1 MTHKYTAT
9 RIYES
14 YDYII
19 VGGGSAGC
27 VAASRLSEN
36 SSTSVLLIEAGHD
49 SDVHDLS
56 SPLRDASRLVLE
68 GYNWDYAANVRNEE
82 RFADLIPPASS
93 REGNQA
99 PRKHKERKPFNYRV
113 GKVLGGSSAVNG
125 AIALRGFPSDF
136 DSWAKMGCPNWS
148 WEQVLPWFKHLEND
162 TDFIDDDRHGS
173 TGPMCLRR
181 PPGGEIHPLDMA
193 FAHACEQSGVPYAED
208 LNSGEDPAV
217 GPVPANVINGAERVD
232 VYRSYLEPVLSRENL
247 HVMTDALVTQIIFD
261 GTQATGIK
269 VIQAGKEHIYRAKH
283 IVLCAGAIGS
293 AALLQRSGVG
303 DPAHLD
309 ALGIP
314 VVADV
319 PAVGRN
325 LTDHASVVLWALP
338 KAGVCTTGLPWRQ
351 IAARISSGYDE
362 KVDVQIG
369 LLNNVASD
377 TVPGFRDRVA
387 YPMLV
392 GASVM
397 LMRPQAL
404 GRVFISS
411 IDPTALP
418 EIDLP
423 LTRHPADI
431 SRLVGGVRKIWEV
444 LRHPEVD
451 AFLDGIQF
459 WSHSMIYND
468 EIMNSAIKNLV
479 NPGWHA
485 SGTLRMGAD
494 GDPDCAT
501 QEDGQVRG
509 ITGVTVADA
518 SLFPVIPSMPTNLTT
533 IMTAERI
540 VSFLMEKETSH
551 GRRANGH

>member
-1 MTHKYTAT
+1 MTNK
-9 RIYES
+9 
-14 YDYII
+14 YDYIV

-36 SSTSVLLIEAGHD
+36 GMKSVLLIEAGHA
-49 SDVHDLS
+49 SDVHNPT
-56 SPLRDASRLVLE
+56 SPLNDASRLVLE
-68 GYNWDYAANVRNEE
+68 GYNWDYEANVRNED
-82 RFADLIPPASS
+82 RFADLIPPSVKSQDDKPSS
-93 REGNQA
+93 
-99 PRKHKERKPFNYRV
+99 RKHKERKPFNYRV

-136 DSWAKMGCPNWS
+136 NEWVTMGCPNWS
-148 WEQVLPWFKHLEND
+148 WEKVLPWFKHLEND
-162 TDFIDDDRHGS
+162 VDRVNDDNHGS
-173 TGPMCLRR
+173 QGPMCLRR
-181 PPGGEIHPLDMA
+181 PADGEIHPLDMA
-193 FAHACEQSGVPYAED
+193 FAHACEQSGVPYVDD
-208 LNSGEDPAV
+208 LNIGEEPAV
-217 GPVPANVINGAERVD
+217 GPVPANVIHGAERVD
-232 VYRSYLEPVLSRENL
+232 VYRSYLEPNLNRENL
-247 HVMTDALVTQIIFD
+247 HVMTEALVAQVIFD
-261 GTQATGIK
+261 GTAASGIK
-269 VIQAGKEHIYRAKH
+269 VIQAGKELIYQAEQ

-303 DPAHLD
+303 DPSHLK
-309 ALGIP
+309 ALGIS
-314 VVADV
+314 VVAEV

-397 LMRPQAL
+397 LMRPEIQ

-411 IDPTALP
+411 ADPSVLP
-418 EIDLP
+418 QIDLP
-423 LTRHPADI
+423 LIRNPADI
-431 SRLVGGVRKIWEV
+431 ARLVGGVRKIWEV

-451 AFLDGIQF
+451 TFLDGIQF

-468 EIMNSAIKNLV
+468 EIMTSAIKNLV

-485 SGTLRMGAD
+485 SGTLRMGASD
-494 GDPDCAT
+494 DPDSAT
-501 QEDGQVRG
+501 QEDGQVHG

-518 SLFPVIPSMPTNLTT
+518 SLFPTIPSMPTNLTT
-533 IMTAERI
+533 IMVAERI
-540 VSFLMEKETSH
+540 ASFLIKQETIKQETTSE
-551 GRRANGH
+551 RRANGD

>member
-1 MTHKYTAT
+1 MTQT
-9 RIYES
+9 
-14 YDYII
+14 YDYIV

-36 SSTSVLLIEAGHD
+36 GMQSVLLIEAGHP
-49 SDVHDLS
+49 SDVHDPA

-68 GYNWDYAANVRNEE
+68 GYNWDYEANVRNDE
-82 RFADLIPPASS
+82 RFTALIAPPA
-93 REGNQA
+93 EGQDNQQLA
-99 PRKHKERKPFNYRV
+99 RKHKGRKPFNYRV

-125 AIALRGFPSDF
+125 AIALRGFPGDF
-136 DSWAKMGCPNWS
+136 DQWAQMGCPNWS
-148 WEQVLPWFKHLEND
+148 WQQVLPWFKHLESD
-162 TDFIDDDRHGS
+162 TDYPGDDNHGS
-173 TGPMCLRR
+173 QGPMCLRR
-181 PPGGEIHPLDMA
+181 PPPGEIHPLDMA
-193 FAHACEQSGVPYAED
+193 FARACEQLDVPYADD
-208 LNSGEDPAV
+208 LNVGEDPAV

-232 VYRSYLEPVLSRENL
+232 VYRSYLEPNLNRENL
-247 HVMTDALVTQIIFD
+247 HVITDALVTQVIFN
-261 GTQATGIK
+261 GTVATGVKI
-269 VIQAGKEHIYRAKH
+269 IQAGKELVYQARQ

-293 AALLQRSGVG
+293 ATLLQRSGVG
-303 DPAHLD
+303 DPEHLGR
-309 ALGIP
+309 LGIP
-314 VVADV
+314 VVAPV

-351 IAARISSGYDE
+351 IAARINSGYDA

-377 TVPGFRDRVA
+377 TVPGFRDRVT

-397 LMRPQAL
+397 LMRPEMR

-411 IDPTALP
+411 ATPTALP
-418 EIDLP
+418 QIDLP
-423 LTRHPADI
+423 LTRTPPDI
-431 SRLVGGVRKIWEV
+431 ARLVGGVRKIWQV
-444 LRHPEVD
+444 LHHPEVSV
-451 AFLDGIQF
+451 FLDGIQF
-459 WSHSMIYND
+459 WSHSMIDND

-485 SGTLRMGAD
+485 SGTLRMGLRS
-494 GDPDCAT
+494 DPDSVT
-501 QEDGQVRG
+501 QEDGQVHG

-518 SLFPVIPSMPTNLTT
+518 SLFPTIPSMPTNLTT

-540 VSFLMEKETSH
+540 VSFLIERETIKREET
-551 GRRANGH
+551 GRRTNEH

>member
-1 MTHKYTAT
+1 MTKTHDY
-9 RIYES
+9 

-36 SSTSVLLIEAGHD
+36 GMKSVLLIEAGHT
-49 SDVHDLS
+49 SDVHNPA

-68 GYNWDYAANVRNEE
+68 GYNWDYEANVRNED
-82 RFADLIPPASS
+82 RFTDLIPPSVPTQ
-93 REGNQA
+93 EDKQA
-99 PRKHKERKPFNYRV
+99 TRKHKGRRPFNYRV

-136 DSWAKMGCPNWS
+136 EQWVKMGCPNWS

-162 TDFIDDDRHGS
+162 VDYINDDNHGS
-173 TGPMCLRR
+173 QGPMCLRR
-181 PPGGEIHPLDMA
+181 PPNGEIHPLDMA
-193 FAHACEQSGVPYAED
+193 FAHACEQSGVPYADD
-208 LNSGEDPAV
+208 LNVGEEPAV

-232 VYRSYLEPVLSRENL
+232 VYRSYLEPVLQRENL
-247 HVMTDALVTQIIFD
+247 HIMTDALAAQITFN
-261 GTQATGIK
+261 GTVASGVK
-269 VIQAGKEHIYRAKH
+269 VIQAGKEQIYRAEH

-303 DPAHLD
+303 DPDHLNSLD
-309 ALGIP
+309 IP
-314 VVADV
+314 IVAEV

-351 IAARISSGYDE
+351 IAARISSGYDA

-411 IDPTALP
+411 ADLTALP

-423 LTRHPADI
+423 LTRSTADI
-431 SRLVGGVRKIWEV
+431 ARLVGGVRKIWEV
-444 LRHPEVD
+444 LQHPEVD
-451 AFLDGIQF
+451 SFLDGIQF

-494 GDPDCAT
+494 GDPDSAT
-501 QEDGQVRG
+501 QENGQVRG
-509 ITGVTVADA
+509 IKGVTVADA
-518 SLFPVIPSMPTNLTT
+518 SLFPTIPSMPTNLTT
-533 IMTAERI
+533 IMVAERI
-540 VSFLMEKETSH
+540 VSFLLEKETTSE
-551 GRRANGH
+551 RRANGH

>member
-1 MTHKYTAT
+1 MSK
-9 RIYES
+9 R
-14 YDYII
+14 YDYIV

-27 VAASRLSEN
+27 VAASRLSQN
-36 SSTSVLLIEAGHD
+36 GMKSILLIEAGPA
-49 SDVHDLS
+49 SDVHNPV

-68 GYNWDYAANVRNEE
+68 GYNWDYEANVRSEDS
-82 RFADLIPPASS
+82 FADLIHSPAHPQNNAQPS
-93 REGNQA
+93 
-99 PRKHKERKPFNYRV
+99 RKHKGRKPFNYRV

-136 DSWAKMGCPNWS
+136 DKWASMGCPKWS
-148 WEQVLPWFKHLEND
+148 WEQVLPWFKHLESDVDRVND
-162 TDFIDDDRHGS
+162 DSHGS
-173 TGPMCLRR
+173 QGPMCLRR
-181 PPGGEIHPLDMA
+181 PPDGEIHPLDMA
-193 FAHACEQSGVPYAED
+193 FAHACEQLGVPYVDD
-208 LNSGEDPAV
+208 LNVGEHPAV

-232 VYRSYLEPVLSRENL
+232 VYRSYLESVLNRKNL
-247 HVMTDALVTQIIFD
+247 HIITDALVAQIFFN
-261 GTQATGIK
+261 GTVASGVK
-269 VIQAGKEHIYRAKH
+269 VIQAGKESVYQAKQ

-303 DPAHLD
+303 DPEHLN

-314 VVADV
+314 IVAEV

-377 TVPGFRDRVA
+377 TVPGFKDRVA

-397 LMRPQAL
+397 LMRPQAQ
-404 GRVFISS
+404 GRVFISAA
-411 IDPTALP
+411 DPTILP
-418 EIDLP
+418 HIDLP
-423 LTRHPADI
+423 LTRSSADI
-431 SRLVGGVRKIWEV
+431 ARLIGGVRKVWEV
-444 LRHPEVD
+444 LRHPEV
-451 AFLDGIQF
+451 AGFLDGIQF

-468 EIMNSAIKNLV
+468 EIMNSAITNLV

-485 SGTLRMGAD
+485 SGTLRMGHVS
-494 GDPDCAT
+494 DPDSAT
-501 QEDGQVRG
+501 QEDGQVHG

-518 SLFPVIPSMPTNLTT
+518 SLFPTIPSMPTNLTT

-540 VSFLMEKETSH
+540 VSFLMERETFLMERETT
-551 GRRANGH
+551 GERRANGHE

>member
-1 MTHKYTAT
+1 MTKA
-9 RIYES
+9 
-14 YDYII
+14 YDYIV

-36 SSTSVLLIEAGHD
+36 STKSVLLIEAGHE
-49 SDVHDLS
+49 SDVHNPA

-68 GYNWDYAANVRNEE
+68 GYNWDYEANVRNDGD
-82 RFADLIPPASS
+82 RFADLMASPAH
-93 REGNQA
+93 GKDNKQQT
-99 PRKHKERKPFNYRV
+99 RKHKERKPFNYRV

-136 DSWAKMGCPNWS
+136 DKWTQMGCPNWS

-162 TDFIDDDRHGS
+162 TDYIGDDNHGS
-173 TGPMCLRR
+173 QGPMCLRR
-181 PPGGEIHPLDMA
+181 PANNEIHPLDMA
-193 FAHACEQSGVPYAED
+193 FAHACEQFGVPYADD
-208 LNSGEDPAV
+208 LNIGEDPAV
-217 GPVPANVINGAERVD
+217 GPVPANVVNGAERVD
-232 VYRSYLEPVLSRENL
+232 VYRSYLEPILNRENL
-247 HVMTDALVTQIIFD
+247 HVLTDALVTQIIFN
-261 GTQATGIK
+261 GTVASGVKI
-269 VIQAGKEHIYRAKH
+269 IQAGEEQVYQAKQ

-293 AALLQRSGVG
+293 ATLLQRSGVG
-303 DPAHLD
+303 DPEHLSR
-309 ALGIP
+309 LGIP
-314 VVADV
+314 VVAQV

-351 IAARISSGYDE
+351 IAARIRSGYDA

-377 TVPGFRDRVA
+377 TVPGFRDRVT

-397 LMRPQAL
+397 LMRPEIQ
-404 GRVFISS
+404 GRVFINSAT
-411 IDPTALP
+411 PTGLP
-418 EIDLP
+418 QIDLP
-423 LTRHPADI
+423 LTHSPSDI
-431 SRLVGGVRKIWEV
+431 ARLVGGVRKIWQV

-451 AFLDGIQF
+451 TFLDGIQF
-459 WSHSMIYND
+459 WSDSMIHND

-485 SGTLRMGAD
+485 SGTLRMGTHD
-494 GDPDCAT
+494 DPDSAT
-501 QEDGQVRG
+501 QEDGRVHG
-509 ITGVTVADA
+509 VTGVTVADA
-518 SLFPVIPSMPTNLTT
+518 SLFPTIPSMPTNLTT

-540 VSFLMEKETSH
+540 VSFLIERETTSE
-551 GRRANGH
+551 RRINGN

>member
-1 MTHKYTAT
+1 MTKT
-9 RIYES
+9 
-14 YDYII
+14 YDYIV

-36 SSTSVLLIEAGHD
+36 GTKSVLLLEAGHA
-49 SDVHDLS
+49 SDVNDPA

-68 GYNWDYAANVRNEE
+68 GYNWDYEANVRSED
-82 RFADLIPPASS
+82 RFADLISPSHYLQD
-93 REGNQA
+93 EKKQE
-99 PRKHKERKPFNYRV
+99 RKHRGRKPFNYRV

-125 AIALRGFPSDF
+125 AIAFRGFPSDF
-136 DSWAKMGCPNWS
+136 EQWVKMGCPRWS

-162 TDFIDDDRHGS
+162 VDRTGDDNHGS
-173 TGPMCLRR
+173 LGPMCLRR
-181 PPGGEIHPLDMA
+181 PQHEEIHPLDMA
-193 FAHACEQSGVPYAED
+193 FARACEQSGVPYADD
-208 LNSGEDPAV
+208 LNAGEAPAV

-232 VYRSYLEPVLSRENL
+232 VYRSYLEPVLHRKNL
-247 HVMTDALVTQIIFD
+247 HVMTDVLVAQIIFN
-261 GTQATGIK
+261 GTVASGVK
-269 VIQAGKEHIYRAKH
+269 VIQAGEEQVYHAEH

-293 AALLQRSGVG
+293 ATLLQRSGVG
-303 DPAHLD
+303 DPEHLR

-314 VVADV
+314 VIAEL

-325 LTDHASVVLWALP
+325 LTDHASVVLWSLP
-338 KAGVCTTGLPWRQ
+338 KTGVCTTGLPWRQ
-351 IAARISSGYDE
+351 IAARISSGYDT

-369 LLNNVASD
+369 LLNNVASE
-377 TVPGFRDRVA
+377 TVPGFKDRVA

-404 GRVFISS
+404 GRVFISTA
-411 IDPTALP
+411 DPTVLP
-418 EIDLP
+418 QIDLP
-423 LTRHPADI
+423 LTRNPADI
-431 SRLVGGVRKIWEV
+431 ARLVGGVRKIWEV

-485 SGTLRMGAD
+485 SGTLRMGA
-494 GDPDCAT
+494 GSDPDCAT
-501 QEDGQVRG
+501 QEDGQVHG

-518 SLFPVIPSMPTNLTT
+518 SLFPTIPSMPTNLTT

-540 VSFLMEKETSH
+540 VSFLIA
-551 GRRANGH
+551 RRENEH

>member
-1 MTHKYTAT
+1 MSK
-9 RIYES
+9 S
-14 YDYII
+14 YDYIVI
-19 VGGGSAGC
+19 GGGSAGC
-27 VAASRLSEN
+27 VVASRLSEN
-36 SSTSVLLIEAGHD
+36 STKSILLIEAGHE
-49 SDVHDLS
+49 SDVNNPT

-68 GYNWDYAANVRNEE
+68 GYNWDYEANVRNDE
-82 RFADLIPPASS
+82 RFTDLIHPQNSKQ
-93 REGNQA
+93 QA
-99 PRKHKERKPFNYRV
+99 RKHRERNPFNYRV

-136 DSWAKMGCPNWS
+136 DKWTQMGCPNWS

-162 TDFIDDDRHGS
+162 TDRSNDDNHGS
-173 TGPMCLRR
+173 QGPMCLRR
-181 PPGGEIHPLDMA
+181 PQNSEIHPLDKA
-193 FAHACEQSGVPYAED
+193 FARACEQFGVPYVDD
-208 LNSGEDPAV
+208 LNVGEKPAV
-217 GPVPANVINGAERVD
+217 GPVPANVINSAERVD
-232 VYRSYLEPVLSRENL
+232 VYRSYLEPFLNRENL
-247 HVMTDALVTQIIFD
+247 HVMTDALVTQIIFN
-261 GTQATGIK
+261 GTIASGVKI
-269 VIQAGKEHIYRAKH
+269 IQSGQERVYRAEQ

-293 AALLQRSGVG
+293 ATLLQRSGVG
-303 DPAHLD
+303 DPEHLNK
-309 ALGIP
+309 LGIP
-314 VVADV
+314 VVAQV

-377 TVPGFRDRVA
+377 TVPGFKDRVT

-397 LMRPQAL
+397 LMRPEIQ
-404 GRVFISS
+404 GQVFIRST
-411 IDPTALP
+411 IPTVLP
-418 EIDLP
+418 QIDLP
-423 LTRHPADI
+423 LTRTPSDI
-431 SRLVGGVRKIWEV
+431 ARLIGGVRKIWEV

-459 WSHSMIYND
+459 WSDSMIYND
-468 EIMNSAIKNLV
+468 EIMSSAIKNLV

-485 SGTLRMGAD
+485 SGTLRMGIS
-494 GDPDCAT
+494 GDPNSAT
-501 QEDGQVRG
+501 HEDGRVHG

-518 SLFPVIPSMPTNLTT
+518 SLFPTIPSMPTNLTT

-540 VSFLMEKETSH
+540 VSFLVKREIIDEKMTH
-551 GRRANGH
+551 GH

>member
-1 MTHKYTAT
+1 MIKT
-9 RIYES
+9 
-14 YDYII
+14 YDYIV

-36 SSTSVLLIEAGHD
+36 SMKSVLLIEAGHE
-49 SDVHDLS
+49 SDVHNPA

-68 GYNWDYAANVRNEE
+68 GYNWDYEANVRNDD
-82 RFADLIPPASS
+82 RFTALIAPPAHIQDDTQ
-93 REGNQA
+93 QA
-99 PRKHKERKPFNYRV
+99 RKYKERKPFNYRV

-136 DSWAKMGCPNWS
+136 DKWAQMGCPNWS

-162 TDFIDDDRHGS
+162 TDRIGDDNHGS
-173 TGPMCLRR
+173 QGPMCLRR
-181 PPGGEIHPLDMA
+181 PPDGEIHPLDMA
-193 FAHACEQSGVPYAED
+193 FARACEQFGVPYVDD
-208 LNSGEDPAV
+208 LNIGEDPAV

-232 VYRSYLEPVLSRENL
+232 VYRSYLEPILNRENL
-247 HVMTDALVTQIIFD
+247 HVMTDALATQIIFND
-261 GTQATGIK
+261 TVASGIK
-269 VIQAGKEHIYRAKH
+269 IIQAGEERVYQARQI
-283 IVLCAGAIGS
+283 ILCAGAIGS
-293 AALLQRSGVG
+293 ATLLQRSGVG
-303 DPAHLD
+303 DPEHLSR
-309 ALGIP
+309 LGIP
-314 VVADV
+314 IVAQV

-397 LMRPQAL
+397 LMRPEIQ
-404 GRVFISS
+404 GQVFISS
-411 IDPTALP
+411 ATPTVLP
-418 EIDLP
+418 QIDLP
-423 LTRHPADI
+423 LTRTPSDI
-431 SRLVGGVRKIWEV
+431 ARLVGGVRKIWEV
-444 LRHPEVD
+444 LRHAEVD

-485 SGTLRMGAD
+485 SGTLRMGSSS
-494 GDPDCAT
+494 DPDSAT
-501 QEDGQVRG
+501 QEDGRVHG

-518 SLFPVIPSMPTNLTT
+518 SLFPTIPSMPTNLTT
-533 IMTAERI
+533 IMVAERI
-540 VSFLMEKETSH
+540 VSFLIEREAERETTSD
-551 GRRANGH
+551 RRTNGH

>member
-1 MTHKYTAT
+1 MTKT
-9 RIYES
+9 
-14 YDYII
+14 YDYIV

-36 SSTSVLLIEAGHD
+36 GTKSVLLLEAGHA
-49 SDVHDLS
+49 SDVNDPA

-68 GYNWDYAANVRNEE
+68 GYNWDYEANVRSED
-82 RFADLIPPASS
+82 RFADLISPSHYLQD
-93 REGNQA
+93 EKKQE
-99 PRKHKERKPFNYRV
+99 RKHRGRKPFNYRV

-125 AIALRGFPSDF
+125 AIAFRGFPSDF
-136 DSWAKMGCPNWS
+136 EQWVKMGCSRWS

-162 TDFIDDDRHGS
+162 VDRTGDDNHGS
-173 TGPMCLRR
+173 LGPMCLRR
-181 PPGGEIHPLDMA
+181 PQHEEIHPLDMA
-193 FAHACEQSGVPYAED
+193 FARACEQSGVPYADD
-208 LNSGEDPAV
+208 LNAGEAPAV

-232 VYRSYLEPVLSRENL
+232 VYRSYLEPVLNRKNL
-247 HVMTDALVTQIIFD
+247 HVMTDVLVAQIIFN
-261 GTQATGIK
+261 GTAASGVK
-269 VIQAGKEHIYRAKH
+269 VIQAGEEQVYHAEH

-293 AALLQRSGVG
+293 ATLLQRSGVG
-303 DPAHLD
+303 DPEHLR

-314 VVADV
+314 VIAEL

-325 LTDHASVVLWALP
+325 LTDHASVVLWSLP
-338 KAGVCTTGLPWRQ
+338 KTGVCTTGLPWRQ
-351 IAARISSGYDE
+351 IAARISSGYDT

-369 LLNNVASD
+369 LLNNVASE
-377 TVPGFRDRVA
+377 TVPGFKDRVA

-404 GRVFISS
+404 GRVFISTA
-411 IDPTALP
+411 DPAVLP
-418 EIDLP
+418 QIDLP
-423 LTRHPADI
+423 LTRNPADI
-431 SRLVGGVRKIWEV
+431 ARLVGGVRKIWEV

-494 GDPDCAT
+494 SDPDCAT
-501 QEDGQVRG
+501 QEDGQVYG

-518 SLFPVIPSMPTNLTT
+518 SLFPTIPSMPTNLTT

-540 VSFLMEKETSH
+540 VSFLIA
-551 GRRANGH
+551 RRENEH

>member
-1 MTHKYTAT
+1 MTKT
-9 RIYES
+9 
-14 YDYII
+14 YDYIV

-36 SSTSVLLIEAGHD
+36 STKSVLLIEAGHE
-49 SDVHDLS
+49 SDVHNPA

-68 GYNWDYAANVRNEE
+68 GYNWDYEANVRNDDD
-82 RFADLIPPASS
+82 RFAALIASPAH
-93 REGNQA
+93 RPDNKQT
-99 PRKHKERKPFNYRV
+99 RKHKERKSFNYRV

-136 DSWAKMGCPNWS
+136 DKWTQMGCPNWS

-162 TDFIDDDRHGS
+162 TDYIGDDNHGS
-173 TGPMCLRR
+173 QGPMCLRR
-181 PPGGEIHPLDMA
+181 PANSEIHPLDMA
-193 FAHACEQSGVPYAED
+193 FAHACEQFGVPYADD
-208 LNSGEDPAV
+208 LNIGEDPAV
-217 GPVPANVINGAERVD
+217 GPVPANVVNGAERVD
-232 VYRSYLEPVLSRENL
+232 VYRSYLEPILNRENL
-247 HVMTDALVTQIIFD
+247 HVLTDALATQIIFN
-261 GTQATGIK
+261 GTVASGVKI
-269 VIQAGKEHIYRAKH
+269 IQAGEEQVYQAKQ

-293 AALLQRSGVG
+293 ATLLQRSGVG
-303 DPAHLD
+303 DPEHLSR
-309 ALGIP
+309 LGIP
-314 VVADV
+314 VVAQV

-351 IAARISSGYDE
+351 IAARIRSGYDA

-377 TVPGFRDRVA
+377 TVPGFRDRVT

-397 LMRPQAL
+397 LMRPEIR
-404 GRVFISS
+404 GRVFINSAT
-411 IDPTALP
+411 PTVLP
-418 EIDLP
+418 HIDLP
-423 LTRHPADI
+423 LTHSPSDI
-431 SRLVGGVRKIWEV
+431 ARLVGGVRKIWQV

-451 AFLDGIQF
+451 VFLDGIQF
-459 WSHSMIYND
+459 WSDSMIHND

-485 SGTLRMGAD
+485 SGTLRMGTHD
-494 GDPDCAT
+494 DPDSAT
-501 QEDGQVRG
+501 QEDGRVQGV
-509 ITGVTVADA
+509 TGVTVADA
-518 SLFPVIPSMPTNLTT
+518 SLFPTIPSMPTNLTT

-540 VSFLMEKETSH
+540 VSFLIERDTTSEW
-551 GRRANGH
+551 RTNGN